1 MTDHHRGVVLCLLAA
16 LCMTPAPALGHAFPE
31 HSDPRVGATIAASPE
46 RVRIWFDS
54 DIEPL
59 FSSLMVHDAS
69 GRMVDKGDS
78 RVNPSNAALLEVS
91 VPKLA
96 PGAYRVI
103 WSVVARD
110 GHRTNGDYTFVIK

>member
-1 MTDHHRGVVLCLLAA
+1 
-16 LCMTPAPALGHAFPE
+16 MTPAPALGHAFPE

-59 FSSLMVHDAS
+59 FSSLMVHDAN